1 MTEPSLPPLL
11 ATLARAVGAEGKPPE
26 LPAGEW
32 PALLL
37 LADRHRVTALLAA
50 SCSRVELPDQAI
62 AADLARR
69 RLITHAQERRSRLA
83 LLELAQALRHAG
95 VWFIVLKGATVAERY
110 YATPADRNA
119 VDLDVLVA
127 ECDLG
132 PAVHAV
138 EALGYDRWGPARAF
152 QGAPNAAQR
161 AAAPDIAFTR
171 SRDRIRLELH
181 WRLSRNRQFPDWPID
196 ALAPHVG
203 QLDVGGATL
212 PALAPSALLV
222 HLACHGSRHLWFRL
236 KWIADIDRAMRL
248 MAPGEI
254 AEASRIAG
262 ELGCARAFHTSLEL
276 SRSCFGT
283 PLPNCF
289 DPSQCH
295 GALLRTMLR
304 ALIDPVDVRE
314 RYGPGDLR
322 AAISI
327 AYGRFLL
334 RPDAAY
340 RRELV
345 RRTFVGIEEA
355 EPGIVG
361 AILARLN
368 RKIGLVR

>member
-1 MTEPSLPPLL
+1 MPSLPPLL
-11 ATLARAVGAEGKPPE
+11 ATLARAVGAESKAPD
-26 LPAGEW
+26 LSAGEW
-32 PALLL
+32 PALLS
-37 LADRHRVTALLAA
+37 LADRHRATALLAA
-50 SCSRVELPDQAI
+50 SCSRVELPVQAI

-69 RLITHAQERRSRLA
+69 RLANQAQERRNRLA
-83 LLELAQALRHAG
+83 LMELAKALLDAD
-95 VWFIVLKGATVAERY
+95 VWFVVLKGASVAERY

-132 PAVHAV
+132 PAIDAV
-138 EALGYDRWGPARAF
+138 EALGYHRWGPARAF
-152 QGAPNAAQR
+152 QGVPNAAQR

-171 SRDRIRLELH
+171 RGDRIRIELH
-181 WRLSRNRQFPDWPID
+181 WRLSRNRQFPHWPTD
-196 ALAPHVG
+196 ALASHVVP
-203 QLDVGGATL
+203 LEVAGGSLPTL
-212 PALAPSALLV
+212 ARPALLV

-236 KWIADIDRAMRL
+236 KWIADIDRALRAMPS
-248 MAPGEI
+248 AEI
-254 AEASRIAG
+254 AEASRMAG
-262 ELGCARAFHTSLEL
+262 DLGCARAFHTSLEL
-276 SRSCFGT
+276 SRICFDT
-283 PLPNCF
+283 PLPTCF
-289 DPSQCH
+289 DPSQCNA
-295 GALLRTMLR
+295 ALLRTMLR
-304 ALIDPVDVRE
+304 ALNDPIDVRD

-355 EPGIVG
+355 ELGIVG